1 MQQLDTWV
9 IQRLGA
15 AVFVTTGRQTMAE
28 KKKQTI
34 SKHSI

>member
-9 IQRLGA
+9 IQRLGV
-15 AVFVTTGRQTMAE
+15 AVVVNTGRQTMAE

>member
-15 AVFVTTGRQTMAE
+15 AVFVTTGRQTMAQ
-28 KKKQTI
+28 KKNKQ
-34 SKHSI
+34 